1 MRINSHRAV
10 YISLLAA
17 IILQLLPWSGF
28 WVQIKPDF
36 VLLVLL
42 YWMLR
47 APHLCNIGTA
57 WAAGLMM
64 DLLNGDLFGQTAL
77 AYALTAFV
85 AVVYQKRLILFTVL
99 QQSGYVF
106 MLLLINQITLIV
118 LKLFMDS
125 KQFSLLYFVSCLS
138 SILLWHLVVNA
149 RWGIVKRSSDQH

>member
-1 MRINSHRAV
+1 MRINSHRML

-17 IILQLLPWSGF
+17 IVLQLLPWSGV

-57 WAAGLMM
+57 WVAGLMI
-64 DLLNGDLFGQTAL
+64 DLANGDLFGQNAL
-77 AYALTAFV
+77 AYALTAFI

-106 MLLLINQITLIV
+106 LLLFVNQLTLFL

-125 KQFSLLYFVSCLS
+125 KQFSLLYFVSCFS
-138 SILLWHLVVNA
+138 SILMWHLVVNA
-149 RWGIVKRSSDQH
+149 RWSITRRSPDQQ

>member
-1 MRINSHRAV
+1 MRLNSHRMV
-10 YISLLAA
+10 YISLLLAL
-17 IILQLLPWSGF
+17 ILQLLPWSGV

-57 WAAGLMM
+57 WSAGLMI
-64 DLLNGDLFGQTAL
+64 DLINGDLFGQNAL
-77 AYALTAFV
+77 AYVLTAFI
-85 AVVYQKRLILFTVL
+85 AVIYQKRLILFTVL

-106 MLLLINQITLIV
+106 LLLFINQLTLLM

-125 KQFSLLYFVSCLS
+125 KQFSFLYFVSCLS

-149 RWGIVKRSSDQH
+149 RWGIANRSPDQQ

>member
-1 MRINSHRAV
+1 MRINAHRMV

-17 IILQLLPWSGF
+17 IVLQLFPWTGI

-57 WAAGLMM
+57 WTAGLMI
-64 DLLNGDLFGQTAL
+64 DLITGDLFGQNAL
-77 AYALTAFV
+77 AYALTAFI

-99 QQSGYVF
+99 QQSGYVLI
-106 MLLLINQITLIV
+106 LLLINQSTL
-118 LKLFMDS
+118 LLFKLFMDS
-125 KQFSLLYFVSCLS
+125 KQFGLLYFVSCLS
-138 SILLWHLVVNA
+138 SILMWHLVVNA
-149 RWGIVKRSSDQH
+149 RFSLFERTSDQ

>member
-1 MRINSHRAV
+1 MKINSHRAL
-10 YISLLAA
+10 YINLLVA

-28 WVQIKPDF
+28 WVKIKPDF
-36 VLLVLL
+36 VLLTLL

-64 DLLNGDLFGQTAL
+64 DLLNGNLFGQTAL
-77 AYALTAFV
+77 AYALTTFV
-85 AVVYQKRLILFTVL
+85 AVAYQKRLILFTVL

-106 MLLLINQITLIV
+106 MLLLINQLTLIV

-138 SILLWHLVVNA
+138 SILLWHLVVNV
-149 RWGIVKRSSDQH
+149 RWHIVKRSSD

>member
-1 MRINSHRAV
+1 MRINSHRML

-17 IILQLLPWSGF
+17 IVLQLLPWSGV

-57 WAAGLMM
+57 WVAGLMI
-64 DLLNGDLFGQTAL
+64 DLVNGDLFGQNAL
-77 AYALTAFV
+77 AYALTAFI

-106 MLLLINQITLIV
+106 LLLFVNQLTLFL

-125 KQFSLLYFVSCLS
+125 KQFSLLYFVSCFS
-138 SILLWHLVVNA
+138 SILMWHLAVNA
-149 RWGIVKRSSDQH
+149 RWGLAERSPDQQ